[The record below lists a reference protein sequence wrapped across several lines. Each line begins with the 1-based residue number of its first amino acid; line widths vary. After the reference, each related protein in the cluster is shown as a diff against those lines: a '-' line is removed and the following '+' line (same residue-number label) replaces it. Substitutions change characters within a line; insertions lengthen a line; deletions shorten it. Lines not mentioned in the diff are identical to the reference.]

1 MDFYRRNLPHWQP
14 KGAEFFITFRLA
26 GSLPK
31 EAVEQFQQKR
41 KIFRDKCRN
50 GNLTADETSQFE
62 AEIFKAYDQLLDNPT
77 SGPVWLSNDDVA
89 QIVADTLHFYD
100 RRNYDLYA
108 FSIMSNHVHL
118 VFRHNVENYDVDFP
132 VTGTMQ
138 SIKSFSGKECNKLLK
153 RNGKFWQAE
162 SFDRFIRDEEELER
176 VILYTLY
183 NPVKANL
190 VKNWRDWP
198 FTYCKPEFIE
208 ST

>member
-1 MDFYRRNLPHWQP
+1 
-14 KGAEFFITFRLA
+14 
-26 GSLPK
+26 
-31 EAVEQFQQKR
+31 
-41 KIFRDKCRN
+41 
-50 GNLTADETSQFE
+50 
-62 AEIFKAYDQLLDNPT
+62 LLDNPT

-162 SFDRFIRDEEELER
+162 SFDRFIRDEEELDR
-176 VILYTLY
+176 VILYTLN

>member
-1 MDFYRRNLPHWQP
+1 MEFYKRNLPYWQP
-14 KGAEFFITFRLA
+14 KGGVFFITFRLA

-31 EAVEQFQQKR
+31 ETIDQLKQKR
-41 KIFRDKCRN
+41 EVFREKCRN
-50 GNLTADETSQFE
+50 SDSTTVERRLFETDM
-62 AEIFKAYDQLLDNPT
+62 FKIYDRLLDNPS
-77 SGPVWLSNDDVA
+77 SGPVWLTKDDVA

-100 RRNYDLYA
+100 RKHYDLYA

-118 VFRHNVENYDVDFP
+118 VVRHIAENYDANFP
-132 VTGTMQ
+132 VTGAMQ

-162 SFDRFIRDEEELER
+162 SSDRFIRDEEELER
-176 VILYTLY
+176 VILYTLN
-183 NPVKANL
+183 NPVKAKL